1 MGGTVHP
8 LGLWPVDE
16 FDPFVLRAGPE
27 QMMGSKSRMQ
37 GKAMPEPNAMPVYAG
52 VDVCKE
58 WLDVHVH
65 PSGLTLRVSND
76 CVGLRR
82 LKRVLS
88 ALPVARIVMEA
99 TGKHHRAAQ
108 RSLHAAGLAVAVV
121 NPLRARLF
129 AEAAGKIAKTDAIDA
144 RLLAVMGAALEPAE
158 TPPAPAALEEL
169 RELVNARG
177 AAMAER
183 TALCNRLAAAVT
195 AFLKAELRQRRA
207 ACQRHVERLD
217 AEIERRVL
225 AEPDMARRHAILCS
239 IPGIGPVTA
248 AVFLTGLAEL
258 GACSAKQAAMLVGI
272 APIANDSGDRTG
284 RRAIRGGRMPV
295 RNAAY
300 MAALSAS
307 RHNQDLAAF
316 ATRLTKAG
324 KRPKVVL
331 VAVMRKLVV
340 LANTLIAQNRLW
352 SPIAP

>member
-1 MGGTVHP
+1 
-8 LGLWPVDE
+8 
-16 FDPFVLRAGPE
+16 
-27 QMMGSKSRMQ
+27 MQ
-37 GKAMPEPNAMPVYAG
+37 GKAMPEPNATPVYAG

-58 WLDVHVH
+58 WLDVYVH
-65 PSGLTLRVSND
+65 PSGQALRVSND
-76 CVGLRR
+76 RVGLKR
-82 LKRVLS
+82 LKRVL
-88 ALPVARIVMEA
+88 AAFPVARVVMEA
-99 TGKHHRAAQ
+99 TGKLHRAAQ

-129 AEAAGKIAKTDAIDA
+129 AEAAGTIAKTDAVDA

-158 TPPAPAALEEL
+158 TPPPPAALEEVC
-169 RELVNARG
+169 ELVNART
-177 AAMAER
+177 AATAER
-183 TALCNRLAAAVT
+183 AALSNRLATAAT
-195 AFLKAELRQRRA
+195 SFLRTELRRRRD

-217 AEIERRVL
+217 AEIERRIL
-225 AEPDMARRHAILCS
+225 AEPGMARRYAILCS

-248 AVFLTGLAEL
+248 AIFIAGLAEL
-258 GACSAKQAAMLVGI
+258 GACSAKQAASLAGV
-272 APIANDSGDRTG
+272 APVANDSGDRSG

-307 RHNQDLAAF
+307 RHNPDLAAF
-316 ATRLTKAG
+316 AIRLQRAG

-331 VAVMRKLVV
+331 VAVMRKLIV

>member
-1 MGGTVHP
+1 
-8 LGLWPVDE
+8 
-16 FDPFVLRAGPE
+16 
-27 QMMGSKSRMQ
+27 MQ
-37 GKAMPEPNAMPVYAG
+37 GKAMSKQNAMPVYAG

-58 WLDVHVH
+58 WLDVYVH

-76 CVGLRR
+76 RAGLRR

-88 ALPVARIVMEA
+88 GLAIVPLVMEA
-99 TGKHHRAAQ
+99 TGKYHRAAQ

-144 RLLAVMGAALEPAE
+144 KLLAVMGAALEPAE
-158 TPPAPAALEEL
+158 TPPAPVAMEEL

-183 TALCNRLAAAVT
+183 AALSNRLAAAAT
-195 AFLKAELRQRRA
+195 RFLKAELRRRRV
-207 ACQRHVERLD
+207 ACRRHVERLD
-217 AEIERRVL
+217 AEIQRRVS

-239 IPGIGPVTA
+239 IPGIGPLTA

-258 GACSAKQAAMLVGI
+258 GACSARQAAMLVGV
-272 APIANDSGDRTG
+272 APIACDSGDRTG

-300 MAALSAS
+300 MATLSAS

-316 ATRLTKAG
+316 AKRLQRAG
-324 KRPKVVL
+324 KRPKVIL
-331 VAVMRKLVV
+331 VAVMRKLVT
-340 LANTLIAQNRLW
+340 LANTLITQDRLW
-352 SPIAP
+352 TPIKP

>member
-1 MGGTVHP
+1 
-8 LGLWPVDE
+8 
-16 FDPFVLRAGPE
+16 
-27 QMMGSKSRMQ
+27 MQ
-37 GKAMPEPNAMPVYAG
+37 GKAMPEPNATPVYAG

-65 PSGLTLRVSND
+65 PSGQTLRVSND
-76 CVGLRR
+76 RVGLKR
-82 LKRVLS
+82 LKRVL
-88 ALPVARIVMEA
+88 APLPVARIVMEA
-99 TGKHHRAAQ
+99 AGKHHRAAQ

-158 TPPAPAALEEL
+158 TAPPPAALEEVC
-169 RELVNARG
+169 ELVNART
-177 AAMAER
+177 AATAER
-183 TALCNRLAAAVT
+183 TALSNRLAAAGT
-195 AFLKAELRQRRA
+195 AFLKAELRRRRA
-207 ACQRHVERLD
+207 ACQRHLDRLD
-217 AEIERRVL
+217 AEIERRIL
-225 AEPDMARRHAILCS
+225 AQPDMARRHAILCS

-248 AVFLTGLAEL
+248 AIFLAGLAEF
-258 GACSAKQAAMLVGI
+258 GACSGKQAAMLAGV
-272 APIANDSGDRTG
+272 APVANDSGDKSG

-307 RHNQDLAAF
+307 RHNPDLAAF
-316 ATRLTKAG
+316 AKRLQSAG
-324 KRPKVVL
+324 KRPKIVL

-340 LANTLIAQNRLW
+340 LANTLIKQNRLW